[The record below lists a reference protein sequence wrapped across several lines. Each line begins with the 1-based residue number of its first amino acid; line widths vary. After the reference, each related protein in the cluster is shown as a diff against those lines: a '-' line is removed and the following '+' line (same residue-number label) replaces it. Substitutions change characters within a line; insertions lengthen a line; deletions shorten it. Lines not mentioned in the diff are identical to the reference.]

1 MLQKVTNL
9 SNTLNFK
16 SPRIC
21 VLFTSNALNGGFL
34 SKPREVPS
42 SFGVGKGCSLSS
54 NTWRKQGV
62 IRCSATDSSVNSIR
76 KASVIFLGTPEVAA
90 SSLETIIE
98 ASRQQDSGF
107 EVTAVVSQPGKPR
120 GRGKK
125 KVAMPTPV
133 AEMAAKCGFPP
144 EKILTPFKAREED
157 FLEEMA
163 KLAPDLC
170 ITAAY
175 GNMLPTA
182 FLNIPRYGTLNIHPS
197 LLPKFRGAAPV
208 QRAVEAG
215 VEETGVSVAYTVL
228 ACDAGPVLAQ
238 RRVAPGDDIQA
249 PELLEQLFTQ
259 GTELLLERIDSVM
272 DEAAIGSATPQDE
285 TAVVHA
291 AKVAKEEGVLD
302 FKLPAKTLHN
312 KVHSLSPSH
321 ILCHLS

>member
-1 MLQKVTNL
+1 
-9 SNTLNFK
+9 
-16 SPRIC
+16 
-21 VLFTSNALNGGFL
+21 
-34 SKPREVPS
+34 
-42 SFGVGKGCSLSS
+42 
-54 NTWRKQGV
+54 
-62 IRCSATDSSVNSIR
+62 
-76 KASVIFLGTPEVAA
+76 
-90 SSLETIIE
+90 
-98 ASRQQDSGF
+98 
-107 EVTAVVSQPGKPR
+107 
-120 GRGKK
+120 
-125 KVAMPTPV
+125 
-133 AEMAAKCGFPP
+133 MAAKCGFPP

-182 FLNIPRYGTLNIHPS
+182 FLNIPRYGTELLLERIDSVMDEAAIGSATPQDETAVVHAAKVAKEEGVLDFKLPAKTLHNKGGGVVDSGHQLLGFEHFLLVARTLNIHPS

-259 GTELLLERIDSVM
+259 
-272 DEAAIGSATPQDE
+272 
-285 TAVVHA
+285 
-291 AKVAKEEGVLD
+291 
-302 FKLPAKTLHN
+302 
-312 KVHSLSPSH
+312 
-321 ILCHLS
+321 

>member
-1 MLQKVTNL
+1 
-9 SNTLNFK
+9 
-16 SPRIC
+16 
-21 VLFTSNALNGGFL
+21 
-34 SKPREVPS
+34 
-42 SFGVGKGCSLSS
+42 
-54 NTWRKQGV
+54 
-62 IRCSATDSSVNSIR
+62 
-76 KASVIFLGTPEVAA
+76 
-90 SSLETIIE
+90 
-98 ASRQQDSGF
+98 
-107 EVTAVVSQPGKPR
+107 
-120 GRGKK
+120 
-125 KVAMPTPV
+125 MPTPV
-133 AEMAAKCGFPP
+133 AEMAAKYGFPP

-249 PELLEQLFTQ
+249 PQLLEQLFSQ

-272 DEAAIGSATPQDE
+272 DEAAIDSATPQDE

-302 FKLPAKTLHN
+302 FKLPARTLHN
-312 KVHSLSPSH
+312 KVRGFAGWPGTTAAFMVEGRKAEDGESNVVLKIIRTRLGPVNGDPAQPPRLVDGTMQLTCADGSVLEVLTVQPPGKKPMEASAFWNGLQGRG
-321 ILCHLS
+321 IRLL